1 MPTLCINCTEII
13 DEKIEIEIHMLKE
26 KKLSMISLKINP
38 EPDRN
43 PKWTLKQAQ
52 PLLILHPGGFQQ
64 HWMHPGPAKNY
75 HRLLPHPPPR
85 LLIELGWRA
94 AWALG
99 FTSKFSRQLSHAAK
113 LRDHHLPPGWVGH
126 PLCRPVRHWL
136 TTTAR
141 QMCAA
146 ALLSTL
152 ASKGHTPVCQKT
164 GDLWYLHL
172 L

>member
-52 PLLILHPGGFQQ
+52 PLLILRPGGFQQ

-75 HRLLPHPPPR
+75 HRLLPPPN
-85 LLIELGWRA
+85 A
-94 AWALG
+94 
-99 FTSKFSRQLSHAAK
+99 FSLN
-113 LRDHHLPPGWVGH
+113 WVGGQHGHWDSH
-126 PLCRPVRHWL
+126 PSSPDNCHMLQSWGTTIFPLAEFVTLSVAQWDTDWQPQHAKCVPLLC
-136 TTTAR
+136 
-141 QMCAA
+141 
-146 ALLSTL
+146 
-152 ASKGHTPVCQKT
+152 
-164 GDLWYLHL
+164 
-172 L
+172 

>member
-1 MPTLCINCTEII
+1 MRKLRLRSTYAKRKKNCPWFHWKLILSQ
-13 DEKIEIEIHMLKE
+13 IETQSE
-26 KKLSMISLKINP
+26 
-38 EPDRN
+38 
-43 PKWTLKQAQ
+43 TLKQAQ
-52 PLLILHPGGFQQ
+52 PLLILRPGGFQQ

-75 HRLLPHPPPR
+75 HRLPPPPR

-113 LRDHHLPPGWVGH
+113 LRDHHLPPGWVCH
-126 PLCRPVRHWL
+126 PLCRPMRHWL

>member
-1 MPTLCINCTEII
+1 
-13 DEKIEIEIHMLKE
+13 
-26 KKLSMISLKINP
+26 MISLKINP
-38 EPDRN
+38 ESDRN
-43 PKWTLKQAQ
+43 PKWTLKHAQ
-52 PLLILHPGGFQQ
+52 PLLILRPGGFQSSTRRTRDSRRTREEL
-64 HWMHPGPAKNY
+64 AKNY
-75 HRLLPHPPPR
+75 PPPSSR
-85 LLIELGWRA
+85 LLIELGWRT
-94 AWALG
+94 AWALGLG

-113 LRDHHLPPGWVGH
+113 LRDHHLPPGWVRH
-126 PLCRPVRHWL
+126 PLRRPVRHWL

-152 ASKGHTPVCQKT
+152 VSKGHTPVCQKI